1 MSRRR
6 NRLTAE
12 QVAQIMREWDEKS
25 YEDFA
30 SELDVAVN
38 TIRSMVTAIRKED
51 DTKCPKKSRKTRQ
64 DTVREVLQIIRD
76 EEEQVDTVTG

>member
-12 QVAQIMREWDEKS
+12 QVAQIIREWNEKS

-64 DTVREVLQIIRD
+64 DTVKAALQIIRD
-76 EEEQVDTVTG
+76 EDGDTVTG

>member
-1 MSRRR
+1 MSRTR

-12 QVAQIMREWDEKS
+12 QAVQIVREWDQKS

-30 SELDVAVN
+30 SEFGVVVN
-38 TIRSMVTAIRKED
+38 TVRSMVTAIRKDD
-51 DTKCPKKSRKTRQ
+51 DTRCPRKSRRTRQ
-64 DTVREVLQIIRD
+64 DIVREALQIIRD

>member
-6 NRLTAE
+6 NKLTKE
-12 QVAQIMREWDEKS
+12 NVAKIIREWDEKS

-64 DTVREVLQIIRD
+64 DTVREALQIIRD
-76 EEEQVDTVTG
+76 EEQGTLTG